1 MDTPITS
8 SQVPD
13 AVSLVAERKAHYL
26 DKRAKVKGG
35 EEVQVSS
42 SDNTS
47 CGICHQSCGICHR
60 RRIIEKTLPL
70 SRLI

>member
-42 SDNTS
+42 SDITPAAFVIS
-47 CGICHQSCGICHR
+47 HAAVVTGEGS
-60 RRIIEKTLPL
+60 
-70 SRLI
+70 

>member
-8 SQVPD
+8 SQVPH

-42 SDNTS
+42 SDMLRAAFVIS
-47 CGICHQSCGICHR
+47 HPADVAGEGS
-60 RRIIEKTLPL
+60 
-70 SRLI
+70 